1 MLLGCLSADHGVGV
15 QRVAALDLLDLAHH
29 RFHELR
35 IDRLLHQR
43 AGRAGA
49 DFALIEERQHQAFGG
64 LVDELRL
71 GAHDVFEEDVRRL
84 AAQFHG
90 GRDDVVRRQF
100 HDVRADRCRAG
111 KGDFGDAFAA
121 GQRFTRFA
129 AITLHD
135 VQHAG
140 RQQVADQFD
149 QHADA
154 QRRLLGRFEH
164 DAITGSQRRGEFP
177 GGHQEREVPR
187 DDLPDHAQRLMN
199 VIGHGIAVDFGG
211 AAFLRTQH
219 AGEVAEMVGGQRN
232 IGVEGFADCLAV
244 IPGFGDGQDFQIG
257 FDAIGN
263 LQQDQRACLHRGR
276 APGRSGSVRSVEGL
290 VDVFGG
296 GARKLCNG
304 LAGDRRGVGEIL
316 AFHRCD
322 ELAADIVTV
331 AFLEI
336 DDSAFGTGMSVTH
349 DMSPGSCCEGVCVD
363 SAFGHMAI
371 SVQE

>member
-1 MLLGCLSADHGVGV
+1 MLLGCLSADHGVSV
-15 QRVAALDLLDLAHH
+15 QRVSALDLLDLAHH
-29 RFHELR
+29 RFHELW

-43 AGRAGA
+43 AGRASA
-49 DFALIEERQHQAFGG
+49 DFALIEERQHQAFCS

-84 AAQFHG
+84 AAQLDG

-100 HDVRADRCRAG
+100 HDVRADRGRAG
-111 KGDFGDAFAA
+111 ESDFGDALAA

-154 QRRLLGRFEH
+154 QRGLFGWLEH

-187 DDLPDHAQRLMN
+187 DDLPNHAQRLMN

-244 IPGFGDGQDFQIG
+244 IPGFGDGQDFEIG
-257 FDAIGN
+257 FNAIGN
-263 LQQDQRACLHRGR
+263 LQQHQRARLH
-276 APGRSGSVRSVEGL
+276 
-290 VDVFGG
+290 
-296 GARKLCNG
+296 
-304 LAGDRRGVGEIL
+304 
-316 AFHRCD
+316 
-322 ELAADIVTV
+322 
-331 AFLEI
+331 
-336 DDSAFGTGMSVTH
+336 
-349 DMSPGSCCEGVCVD
+349 
-363 SAFGHMAI
+363 
-371 SVQE
+371 